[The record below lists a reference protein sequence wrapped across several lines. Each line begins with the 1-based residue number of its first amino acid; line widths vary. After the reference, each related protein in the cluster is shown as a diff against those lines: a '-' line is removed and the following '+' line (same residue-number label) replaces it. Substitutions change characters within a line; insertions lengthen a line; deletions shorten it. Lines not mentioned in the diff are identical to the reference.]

1 MIYGLEVWDS
11 TATATE
17 VYKGVPGTG
26 GAGAARAEAGHSPG
40 SETPGDVGEDTR
52 ELG

>member
-26 GAGAARAEAGHSPG
+26 GAGAVRAEAGHSPG